1 MSITELKDENG
12 HQIGWGYEFDD
23 GTLIETGYGQ
33 DGVVAAQSIDNTT
46 GGNIQN
52 VSSSAVAQAAF
63 AAADAKIAKIAEL
76 DAQGITDINGNVV
89 DGETAYNIQQLAD
102 AAYLGQTTGISKN
115 VYDAL
120 KAKAGVDMNAL
131 WYDQDAYDTQ
141 AVLSNYG
148 ISSGSTSTDYWKNS
162 TIGGPVDVG
171 AKAYYE
177 AYLNANSLGYLDS
190 TDKNLEEYAGKI
202 DPNTGLPYQFI
213 VNDNLANAALIQ
225 SVEYETG
232 QTSLAS
238 AAGKTISKEQYDDV
252 LTQSYGDVSEKYD
265 VDSGSTFFN
274 ALQWR
279 ELGKKKE
286 VESGYTVDQSPVGI
300 TGGTSDTTGG
310 GQITGGF
317 TADSNTLDIP
327 DSAVMPNLNPSAVS
341 PGASGNDIVPAQT
354 FESNLEAQETDF
366 KARESEQAKMYQPQ
380 TIQEKQEAGQD
391 TSSYAISQ
399 KMYRN
404 PNTGQQIFITFQGS
418 QPLQPIPA
426 GFYEVNQSTG
436 TFGQS
441 SSLFN
446 PVTAGGNTF
455 TAANTGGVIQGYA
468 GEDGSVVSPDPNPI
482 NPNQIYGDV
491 SFTDPVTGQVITQTP
506 AEYFQSLANKQAQA
520 TFNPATSVAMSG
532 VSTMAELGYEYN
544 ADGTIKTDPT
554 TGAPVT
560 KELMPG
566 TVLEST
572 AGQAQ
577 ATAPIVTGDQIAQVG
592 DITQA
597 RGPGSFDPQ
606 AMLKASGNLESGSPF
621 RWEPSKNK
629 YVLYDGT
636 NTSILSEVTPDQFAR
651 MFNLNM
657 ADYGSAIPGAAQA
670 SLTTAAPGVA
680 QQLQGD
686 TSTNYQ
692 GMADAVA
699 GANWDV
705 TTGTFNMNGQTF
717 TPDQFIAANNLS
729 VGDYLT
735 TTGGLEAVTSTGP
748 TKTVDAAQ
756 QTGTSLT
763 GLTSQTSSSTD
774 VTGAPT
780 RTLDTTVGRSEL
792 VTGTGVDQTKVDT
805 AFGTGEVAAAS
816 VQDELAGLMAQFE
829 GGDTP
834 AWAAGSMRKASQM
847 LAARGLGAS
856 SMAGQAV
863 IQAAMEAALPIAQID
878 AGNKQQM
885 ALFKAEQRAKF
896 LGQEFDQSFQ
906 AKVINAAKVSEI
918 ANMNFTA
925 EQQIALENSK
935 ATNTMSLQNLNNK
948 QALIMAE
955 AAALS
960 QMDMANLN
968 NLQQAAVQNAQ
979 NFLQIDMANL
989 SNKQSTALFKSQQ
1002 VTTAMLSDAAQ
1013 ANATAQFNATSEN
1026 QTNQFMSNLSAQV
1039 SQFNAAQQNAINQ
1052 FNAEEANALLEFNS
1066 ALQNQ
1071 REMFNAQN
1079 YLAVAQA
1086 NAQWRQNI
1094 NTSNTEAQNIANL
1107 TYAKEVN
1114 GLTQKSLDDYWQKE
1128 RDIMSFAFAQSE
1140 GAADRAL
1147 KILLGEQSLT
1157 SIRDQLEFKENEAK
1171 SAFWS
1176 DLLFGDQGFSDVF
1189 KMGGD

>member
-1 MSITELKDENG
+1 MALIVEKENPPA
-12 HQIGWGYEFDD
+12 
-23 GTLIETGYGQ
+23 GTNYKVG
-33 DGVVAAQSIDNTT
+33 DN
-46 GGNIQN
+46 
-52 VSSSAVAQAAF
+52 
-63 AAADAKIAKIAEL
+63 AEL
-76 DAQGITDINGNVV
+76 DAAIQAGKAGGITVGADGYYIKEDGGRIESAGGTTKLV
-89 DGETAYNIQQLAD
+89 DLSGATAEDMANIAKLAE
-102 AAYLGQTTGISKN
+102 AHFLAQTTGVSVAVLDAAKKAVGLDPSDLTQNSLYYKILDEAGYNSGDPSKSFDKN
-115 VYDAL
+115 GYSGADPAVNILRDRLSQKPTDDELEAAGLDPSEYTVVNNNAANAFYVEQELAKQGLSYSSTNAVRASTRGYLGRDNDTMQQVRDSQDAL
-120 KAKAGVDMNAL
+120 MLKTKGEGNFRTSDKELDMLEWDLVKNKQEGTGVD
-131 WYDQDAYDTQ
+131 
-141 AVLSNYG
+141 
-148 ISSGSTSTDYWKNS
+148 TD
-162 TIGGPVDVG
+162 
-171 AKAYYE
+171 
-177 AYLNANSLGYLDS
+177 
-190 TDKNLEEYAGKI
+190 
-202 DPNTGLPYQFI
+202 
-213 VNDNLANAALIQ
+213 
-225 SVEYETG
+225 
-232 QTSLAS
+232 
-238 AAGKTISKEQYDDV
+238 
-252 LTQSYGDVSEKYD
+252 
-265 VDSGSTFFN
+265 
-274 ALQWR
+274 
-279 ELGKKKE
+279 
-286 VESGYTVDQSPVGI
+286 GYTVGQGGNTVGSDAS
-300 TGGTSDTTGG
+300 GTPIG

-317 TADSNTLDIP
+317 TADPNTLNIP
-327 DSAVMPNLNPSAVS
+327 SSAVTPTLRPSALT
-341 PGASGNDIVPAQT
+341 GGGNYTVPAQT
-354 FESNLEAQETDF
+354 FDSNLKAQETAF

-380 TIQEKQEAGQD
+380 TMQEKQDVGESV
-391 TSSYAISQ
+391 SSYAISQ
-399 KMYRN
+399 KLYRN
-404 PNTGQQIFITFQGS
+404 PNTGQQIFVAFQGDK
-418 QPLQPIPA
+418 PLQPIPA
-426 GFYEVNQSTG
+426 GFYELN
-436 TFGQS
+436 QS
-441 SSLFN
+441 SSTFQSPSDVFN
-446 PVTAGGNTF
+446 PITAGGNTF
-455 TAANTGGVIQGYA
+455 TGANTGGVIQGYS
-468 GEDGSVVSPDPNPI
+468 GEEGSVVTPNPSPI
-482 NPNQIYGDV
+482 DVNQIYGDV

-506 AEYFQSLANKQAQA
+506 GEYFQSLANKQAQA
-520 TFNPATSVAMSG
+520 TFNPATSVAMPG
-532 VSTMAELGYEYN
+532 VSTMTELGYEYDT
-544 ADGTIKTDPT
+544 DGTIKTDPT

-629 YVLYDGT
+629 YVLYSPDDQT
-636 NTSILSEVTPDQFAR
+636 KIFSELTPDEFAR
-651 MFNLNM
+651 AFNLNM

-670 SLTTAAPGVA
+670 GLTTAAPGVA

-686 TSTNYQ
+686 TSTDYQ

-748 TKTVDAAQ
+748 TKTIDAAQ
-756 QTGTSLT
+756 QTTTSLA
-763 GLTSQTSSSTD
+763 GLTSQTSDSID
-774 VTGAPT
+774 VSNAPI
-780 RTLDTTVGRSEL
+780 RGTTTMDGVSEL
-792 VTGTGVDQTKVDT
+792 ITGTGVDQAKVLT
-805 AFGTGEVAAAS
+805 AFGEGELKAAS
-816 VQDELAGLMAQFE
+816 VQDELSGLMAQFDD
-829 GGDTP
+829 GNTP
-834 AWAAGSMRKASQM
+834 AWAAGSMRAAM
-847 LAARGLGAS
+847 ATLAQRGLGAS
-856 SMAGQAV
+856 SMAGQAI

-885 ALFKAEQRAKF
+885 ALFKGEQRAKF
-896 LGQEFDQSFQ
+896 LQIEFDQAFQ
-906 AKVINAAKVSEI
+906 VKVMNAAKVSEI

-925 EQQIALENSK
+925 DQQIALENSK
-935 ATNTMSLQNLNNK
+935 AANTMQLQNLSNK
-948 QALIMAE
+948 QALVMAE

-960 QMDMANLN
+960 QLDLANLS
-968 NLQQAAVQNAQ
+968 NLQQAQVQNAQ

-1002 VTTAMLSDAAQ
+1002 VTNAMLSDAAQ

-1026 QTNQFMSNLSAQV
+1026 QTNQFFSNLSAQV

-1128 RDIMSFAFAQSE
+1128 RDIMSYAFAQSE

-1157 SIRDQLEFKENEAK
+1157 SIRDQLEFKEEESKAK
-1171 SAFWS
+1171 FWS

-1189 KMGGD
+1189 KMASSTTTTGGA